1 MWKIF
6 IKYTLVYIL
15 LVVLVG
21 ATHYGI
27 VKVYNLSDTP
37 TIIYKIY
44 IILSLITLMI
54 LQAGFLVK
62 VKNPDFVGFTFMGG
76 MVAKMGIVLALVIVN
91 AEIKSNV
98 LHLISAYFVILL
110 IEVLVFLRLLKLD
123 LKKF

>member
-6 IKYTLVYIL
+6 IKYTVVYLL
-15 LVVLVG
+15 LVLIVG
-21 ATHYGI
+21 AIHFGI
-27 VKVYNLSDTP
+27 AKAYNLSDTP
-37 TIIYKIY
+37 ATVYKIY
-44 IILSLITLMI
+44 IILSIITLMI

-76 MVAKMGIVLALVIVN
+76 MIAKMGIVLALVVVN

-98 LHLISAYFVILL
+98 LHLLSAYFVILF